1 MMKYAG
7 ILALVLAASTAQAET
22 THGNWKPS
30 NEDGRCHAAATPSAT
45 TGEIHGRGQ
54 AYVAIQNIPAE
65 GVRGSVAFV
74 SGTEATGDGD
84 VKVTVDGKEFE
95 VLPFKDSAFAAS
107 GRPEASLVSA
117 MRRGH
122 ELKVEW
128 NLKNGGTVSD
138 TYDLAGFTAAKQAI
152 DADCR

>member
-22 THGNWKPS
+22 VHGSWKS
-30 NEDGRCHAAATPSAT
+30 HEEGGKCHAAATPSASD
-45 TGEIHGRGQ
+45 GVIEGRGQ
-54 AYVAIQNIPAE
+54 AYVAIQNNPAE

-74 SGTEATGDGD
+74 SGSESTGDGD
-84 VKVTVDGKEFE
+84 VTVSVDGKSFE

-107 GRPEASLVSA
+107 GRPEAALVAA

-122 ELKVEW
+122 ELKIEW
-128 NLKNGGTVSD
+128 ALKDGSKLTD
-138 TYDLAGFTAAKQAI
+138 TYDLTGFTAAKQAI
-152 DADCR
+152 DAQCR